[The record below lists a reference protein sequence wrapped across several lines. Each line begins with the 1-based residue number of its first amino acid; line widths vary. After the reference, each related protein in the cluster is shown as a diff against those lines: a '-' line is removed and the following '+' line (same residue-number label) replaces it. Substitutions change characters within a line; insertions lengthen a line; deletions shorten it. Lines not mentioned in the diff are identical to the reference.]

1 MKKLMVSG
9 ALALALSGVAMAE
22 ESGGFVGVDLGVNGL
37 SKMQSVILQ
46 ALLMLS
52 TTFAM
57 DL

>member
-22 ESGGFVGVDLGVNGL
+22 ESGG
-37 SKMQSVILQ
+37 
-46 ALLMLS
+46 MLS